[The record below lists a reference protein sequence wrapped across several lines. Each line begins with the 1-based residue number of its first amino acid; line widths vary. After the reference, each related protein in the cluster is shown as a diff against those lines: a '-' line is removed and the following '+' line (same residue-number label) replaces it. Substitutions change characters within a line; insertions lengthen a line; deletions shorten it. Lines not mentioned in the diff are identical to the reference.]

1 MSMFVNEVEAVANG
15 EPPTALGSMFQSA
28 IAARHG
34 VGSEMQ
40 KANAA
45 VTANFMRSEIRKLNL
60 SLMTP
65 VKIDGAWS
73 VYISDLLDMGWV
85 SVDFQAM
92 AIIFGTDT
100 WELLLLAPDM
110 MRTVLNDLRRGA
122 SGLKMLTPDMVQKLH
137 RIKDL
142 GIVREDEITRLETLA
157 RKLIQE
163 SASIYSQSGVSANE
177 ISEFSLRST
186 ELQEA
191 YVSLERRLQDLKA
204 LVEASLDA
212 TVSVL

>member
-1 MSMFVNEVEAVANG
+1 MSTFSNEVEAVANG
-15 EPPTALGSMFQSA
+15 DPPSPLGSLFRAA
-28 IAARHG
+28 IDDRHG
-34 VGSEMQ
+34 VRNVKPTSP
-40 KANAA
+40 NN
-45 VTANFMRSEIRKLNL
+45 VANFMRREIQKLKL
-60 SLMTP
+60 DSMTP
-65 VKIDGAWS
+65 VQVTGGWN
-73 VYISDLLDMGWV
+73 VYVSDILDMGWV
-85 SVDFQAM
+85 SIDFQSM

-142 GIVREDEITRLETLA
+142 GIVRKDQITQLEELA
-157 RKLIQE
+157 RNLIRE
-163 SASIYSQSGVSANE
+163 SASINAKDGVSPNE
-177 ISEFSLRST
+177 ISEFTLRSN

-191 YVSLERRLQDLKA
+191 YFSLERRLQDLKT

-212 TVSVL
+212 TVSAL